1 MNRQR
6 RVIIRGAIDR
16 IADAVTN
23 LRQAGN
29 ILDRAAEEEQDAV
42 DNTPENFQATDRYYD
57 SEAAAD
63 TLADA
68 ADSLSDIITQLQ
80 GIL

>member
-1 MNRQR
+1 MVNSA
-6 RVIIRGAIDR
+6 VVR
-16 IADAVTN
+16 IAAAVSELTSA
-23 LRQAGN
+23 QA
-29 ILDRAAEEEQDAV
+29 ILDRAADEEQDAV

-63 TLADA
+63 TLSDA
-68 ADSLSDIITQLQ
+68 ASSLSDIITDLQ